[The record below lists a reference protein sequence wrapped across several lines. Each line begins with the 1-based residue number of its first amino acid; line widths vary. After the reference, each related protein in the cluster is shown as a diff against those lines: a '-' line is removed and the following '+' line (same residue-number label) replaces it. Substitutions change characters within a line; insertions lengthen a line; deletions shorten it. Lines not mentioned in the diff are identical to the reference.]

1 MDPHHKIW
9 NAQQQELLRALEN
22 PRDHGRAI
30 ELFMVHHGMV
40 HSSLVT
46 GPSTIWSYEDEVLQ
60 SLDDADLRC
69 IPTGEPHS
77 IAWILWHLARCEDVT
92 MNILIA
98 NDKQVLLKDDWPT
111 RIGFD
116 SRETGNALDA
126 AAIALLSETVNL
138 EALKAYRVAVGCR
151 TREIVGNT
159 QPAELRLKVDPARL
173 ERAWVEGAVVASTRW
188 LADYWGK
195 KTLAGLL
202 LMPPTRHNFVH
213 LNEAA
218 RNQEDTDPEK
228 SCGRVKKDTASTI
241 IKRPAR
247 AFLHYLK

>member
-1 MDPHHKIW
+1 MMDPHHKIW

-22 PRDHGRAI
+22 PRDHDRAI
-30 ELFMVHHGMV
+30 ELFMIHHGMV

-60 SLDDADLRC
+60 NLGEVDLRC
-69 IPTGEPHS
+69 IPAGEPHS

-98 NDKQVLLKDDWPT
+98 NDTQVLMKDDWQT

-116 SRETGNALDA
+116 SRETGNAIDA
-126 AAIALLSETVNL
+126 AAIALLSQTVNL
-138 EALKAYRVAVGCR
+138 DALKAYRVAVGRR
-151 TREIVGNT
+151 TREVVGNA
-159 QPAELRLKVDPARL
+159 QPAELKQKVDPARL
-173 ERAWVEGAVVASTRW
+173 ERVWAEGAVEASTRW

-218 RNQEDTDPEK
+218 RI
-228 SCGRVKKDTASTI
+228 KKILDRKAT
-241 IKRPAR
+241 
-247 AFLHYLK
+247 